1 MIKSATKESCRAR
14 LRRIEGQLRGV
25 MGMIEKDRYCI
36 DIVTQLLA
44 VRAAIAK
51 VENEVLRDHVA
62 TCVDD
67 AITSENQREQR
78 RKVDELVDVMQRLC
92 RQAGA

>member
-1 MIKSATKESCRAR
+1 MKLETKEACLSR

-25 MGMIEKDRYCI
+25 IGMIEKDRYCI
-36 DIVTQLLA
+36 DIVTQILA
-44 VRAAIAK
+44 VRAALAR

-67 AITSENQREQR
+67 AIRSGNQREQR

-92 RQAGA
+92 RSTGS

>member
-1 MIKSATKESCRAR
+1 MKPATKESCLMR
-14 LRRIEGQLRGV
+14 LRRVEGQLRGV
-25 MGMIEKDRYCI
+25 IGMVEQERYCI

-44 VRAAIAK
+44 VRAAVAK

-67 AITSENQREQR
+67 AITSGNQREQR
-78 RKVDELVDVMQRLC
+78 RKVEELVDVMQRLC
-92 RQAGA
+92 RRAGA